1 MATYS
6 STRHGYTLRLTINET
21 ATNVETN
28 KSTIS
33 YTLQLISGNN
43 YHFEQFGVGAAVT
56 IDGVTVASRSRD
68 NDPYLT
74 IGFNTTLTLLSGST
88 QIAHNADGTKTIAV
102 SYSLNM
108 ADRYYT
114 PGPMSGSGSFVCATI
129 PRATTPTVSDSS
141 PKIGDSITI
150 SVAGR
155 ASSSFS
161 HVLTYSCGSVSG
173 NIATLNTSTTSHSWT
188 VPNVAAQITTAKQ
201 GPLTIACTTMSGST
215 VIGTKSVQI
224 TVKIPS
230 RAEYWPTV
238 NSFSITEQNEDVI
251 ALGLGGGE
259 YVQNKSVVTF
269 AGSGTA
275 KYGATITRTQFLV
288 DGAEVNPENY
298 PLTISGSVTMGIKL
312 TDSRGY
318 VADTITYANVYPY
331 APPSISAMKFYRA
344 DSSGTA
350 DDSGEYLHYA
360 FTGAISSIGGK
371 NVNQW
376 AIHVQRA
383 GTTTWTPVASGQG
396 TTLSVSSV
404 SSSAVVDADY
414 SYTVRLTLTDSFTTA
429 VMTQTIGT
437 GYTTM
442 DFKYSGS
449 GVAFGKASET
459 DDMLEIASG
468 WTLQATKFKLTTDG
482 QLTMT
487 RTSNSYVD
495 ATAFGRLS
503 ARRKNDILFL
513 NGNLSVANMPVTSS
527 FVEIGRISGW
537 SATDTVYL
545 SIPCQNGS
553 GVLLLE
559 VLPAGV
565 IQIYNDSGTTI
576 NGFCRFQAAVPYNN

>member
-1 MATYS
+1 MVYS

-102 SYSLNM
+102 GYSLNM

-129 PRATTPTVSDSS
+129 PRATTPTVSSS
-141 PKIGDSITI
+141 SVNIGSSVTI

-161 HVLTYSCGSVSG
+161 HVLTYSCGSTTG
-173 NIATLNTSTTSHSWT
+173 TIATLNASTTSYSWT
-188 VPNVAAQITTAKQ
+188 IPNVAAQITTAKH
-201 GPLTIACTTMSGST
+201 GPLTIVCTTKSGST

-224 TVKIPS
+224 SVGIPNTP
-230 RAEYWPTV
+230 AYWPTV
-238 NSFSITEQNEDVI
+238 SGFSVTEQNADVI
-251 ALGLGGGE
+251 ALGMASSE
-259 YVQNKSVVTF
+259 FVQNKSVVTF
-269 AGSGTA
+269 AGSGTG
-275 KYGATITRTQFLV
+275 KYGATIKRTQFLV

-298 PLTISGSVTMGIKL
+298 PLKVSGSVSMGVKL

-318 VADTITYANVYPY
+318 TADTVTVSTVYPY
-331 APPSISAMKFYRA
+331 APPSISVMSFYRS
-344 DSSGTA
+344 DSAGTA

-360 FTGAISSIGGK
+360 FTGAIASIGGY
-371 NVNQW
+371 NTNQW

-383 GTTTWTPVASGQG
+383 GTSTWTSVASGQG
-396 TTLSVSSV
+396 TALSVSSV

-414 SYTVRLTLTDSFTTA
+414 SYTVRLTLTDSFGTA
-429 VMTQTIGT
+429 VMTQAIGT

-459 DDMLEIASG
+459 DNMLEVARG
-468 WTLQATKFKLTTDG
+468 WTLQATKFKLTTNG
-482 QLTMT
+482 PLTMT
-487 RTSNSYVD
+487 RTNNSYVD

-513 NGNLSVANMPVTSS
+513 NGNLSVSNLPVTSS

-545 SIPCQNGS
+545 NVPCQNGS